1 MERIWA
7 PWRMTY
13 LSNPVH
19 EEGCVFC
26 KALEAVNEDRER
38 LVLTRTEH
46 SLIMLNRYPYTCG
59 HLMVV
64 AGRHTAELD
73 DFSDSEQLDLMRCLR
88 QARSLLRE
96 VAHPDGFNIGMN
108 LGKAA
113 GAAIDGHLHI
123 HVVPRWNG
131 DTNFMS
137 ASADVRIIPEG
148 ILESYDRLRR
158 ALERRT

>member
-13 LSNPVH
+13 LSNPIQ
-19 EEGCVFC
+19 EDGCVFC
-26 KALEAVNEDRER
+26 KAIEAVNNDRER
-38 LVLTRTEH
+38 LVLTRTEYA
-46 SLIMLNRYPYTCG
+46 LIMLNRYPYTCG

-73 DFSDSEQLDLMRCLR
+73 DFSDSEQLDFMRCMR
-88 QARSLLRE
+88 QARALLRD
-96 VAHPDGFNIGMN
+96 VARPDGFNIGMN

-137 ASADVRIIPEG
+137 ASADVRIIPEA
-148 ILESYDRLRR
+148 IFESYDRLLR
-158 ALERRT
+158 ALKKTA